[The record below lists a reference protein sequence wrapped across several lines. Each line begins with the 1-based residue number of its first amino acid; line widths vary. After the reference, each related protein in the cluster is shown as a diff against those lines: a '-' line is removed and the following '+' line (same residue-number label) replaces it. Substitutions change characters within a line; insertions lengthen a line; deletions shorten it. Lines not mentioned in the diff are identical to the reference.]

1 MVSIEQPS
9 DARTDTRDF
18 LGHPRGLA
26 FLFTTEMWERFSY
39 YGMRALLVLY
49 MVKYLLLPGNAET
62 VIGLATLKSA
72 LESVFGPLGTQPFS
86 SHIYGLYTGLVY
98 LTPFFGGLIADRL
111 LGQHRTILI
120 GAALALLL
128 FVQAF
133 VRLRRRRAEHAPWS
147 RALLFAAGLA
157 LLVVPLVSPL
167 DHAGDEQL
175 LSAHMLQHVLIGDAA
190 PALLVT
196 AVRGPLLFFLLPPAL
211 LRPLASFRPLRAFLS
226 ALLLPLVSLGLWT
239 VTIVVWHVPSAYDYA
254 AAHPLVHDLEHLSF
268 VVAGLLVWT
277 QLVDPARHGALR
289 RPQRIFFALA
299 MLALAQPLVDALL
312 FSSGAAYPRY
322 TWQVWTKD
330 GTRYDFSDDAWW
342 GWKSCPGYAYM
353 EAYKW
358 QLTQGA

>member
-1 MVSIEQPS
+1 VPS
-9 DARTDTRDF
+9 AHLTAT
-18 LGHPRGLA
+18 
-26 FLFTTEMWERFSY
+26 WET
-39 YGMRALLVLY
+39 
-49 MVKYLLLPGNAET
+49 PPT
-62 VIGLATLKSA
+62 V
-72 LESVFGPLGTQPFS
+72 
-86 SHIYGLYTGLVY
+86 
-98 LTPFFGGLIADRL
+98 
-111 LGQHRTILI
+111 LI

-190 PALLVT
+190 PALIVT

-226 ALLLPLVSLGLWT
+226 VLLRPLVSLGLWT
-239 VTIVVWHVPSAYDYA
+239 VAVVAWHVPSAYDYA
-254 AAHPLVHDLEHLSF
+254 AAHPVVHDLEHLSF
-268 VVAGLLVWT
+268 VAAGLLAWT

-299 MLALAQPLVDALL
+299 MLALTQPLVDALL
-312 FSSGAAYPRY
+312 FSSSAAYPRY
-322 TWQVWTKD
+322 AAQPDRLFGISPLTDQRLAGVV
-330 GTRYDFSDDAWW
+330 
-342 GWKSCPGYAYM
+342 M
-353 EAYKW
+353 MVE
-358 QLTQGA
+358 QLVALGICVAFLLRPYLQERRGRVRGPALPHGSR